1 MFLTSLNDAAQN
13 VTGAVRKAAAATGT
27 GFDYLLKTAFRES
40 GLNPQAKAPTSS
52 AAGAFQFVEQTWL
65 QVMKEDGPRFGLD
78 DQASQIRRSA
88 SGRFTVSSPEA
99 RSDILALRYDPEVS
113 ALLAGAFTER
123 NRESLTGSIGRAPDD
138 GELYAAHFLGA
149 QGAASMIRLAETNPG
164 ASAARA
170 FPEAAA
176 ANRSI
181 FYADGKARPVA
192 EVLANLKSKHGGTS
206 VTLPVGSSPA
216 ATVAAAHA
224 AFEQPAIPETGPV
237 FHSLYRTGHRQ
248 PVNAYVERA
257 WSGLV
262 ADPQLAQRQ
271 APSENKTVL
280 ANAAPLPHSRP
291 AAPSRPGGPL
301 DLSTFL
307 NLATASNAR
316 GRGTV

>member
-1 MFLTSLNDAAQN
+1 MFLTSLGDAAHN
-13 VTGAVRKAAAATGT
+13 VTGAVRKAASATGT

-40 GLNPQAKAPTSS
+40 GLNPSAKAQTSS

-65 QVMKEDGPRFGLD
+65 QVMKEEGARFGLD
-78 DQASQIRRSA
+78 AEASKISRSS
-88 SGRFTVSSPEA
+88 SGRFSVSDTGA
-99 RSDILALRYDPEVS
+99 RSDILALRHDPEVS

-123 NRESLTGSIGRAPDD
+123 NRASLTSSIGRAPDD

-149 QGAASMIRLAETNPG
+149 QGASSMIRLAEAAPQ
-164 ASAARA
+164 ASAAKA

-181 FYADGKARPVA
+181 FYQDGRSRSVS
-192 EVLANLKSKHGGTS
+192 EVLANLKSKHSGTS
-206 VTLPVGSSPA
+206 VAVPAGSTPA
-216 ATVAAAHA
+216 TTIAAAHD
-224 AFEQPAIPETGPV
+224 AFREPAVQERGPV
-237 FHSLYRTGHRQ
+237 FHSLYRTGQRQ

-262 ADPQLAQRQ
+262 PNPRMAQGAGSRSEPQV
-271 APSENKTVL
+271 T
-280 ANAAPLPHSRP
+280 AAATPLPQTRPSSR
-291 AAPSRPGGPL
+291 GNGPL

-307 NLATASNAR
+307 NLATVPGTR